1 MANTTDPVSG
11 DQQENTAGTP
21 AEIDMEALAAR
32 IVELLLRELEIET
45 ERAGKLLQGR

>member
-1 MANTTDPVSG
+1 MAEIMDPVSG
-11 DQQENTAGTP
+11 DQGQSTTNPPDA
-21 AEIDMEALAAR
+21 IDLEALAAK